1 MQTIREHPVLV
12 LLAIVIIALLG
23 WGLWPEP
30 VMVESA
36 SVSRGP
42 LTISVEEEGR
52 TRVIDRYVIAAPVD
66 GVTCRV
72 ELNVG
77 DPVTEGEVLLGIA
90 PMESPSLDARSHAEA
105 EARRDAA
112 ESALRAAREQ
122 ALASEEAANLAAREL
137 ERVEPLLGKGLISRE
152 VYDRARTN
160 ANAAAADLRSA
171 KFRVDVAE
179 YEAAAARSVLEYEG
193 HESEMQPVPV
203 KSPIN
208 GRILKV
214 AHECAGPVRTGEPLL
229 EVGDPTALEIE
240 VDVLSADAV
249 KIKPGMPVHFERWG
263 GDGKLEGIVRTVEPV
278 AFTKISALGV
288 EEQRVLVISDF
299 TSPAEQWRSLGDG
312 YRVEARF
319 VLWHSDD
326 VLQVPSSSLFR
337 HGDGWAVFRLEN
349 NRVRLRPVAVG
360 RRNGLVAE
368 IVEGLAEGET
378 VVNHPGDE
386 VEDGVRVRE
395 RFQTRG

>member
-1 MQTIREHPVLV
+1 MKTIREHPALA
-12 LLAIVIIALLG
+12 LLAVVIVALLG

-105 EARRDAA
+105 EARRAAA

-122 ALASEEAANLAAREL
+122 ASAAEEAANLAAREL
-137 ERVEPLLGKGLISRE
+137 ERVEPLLQKGLIARD

-171 KFRVDVAE
+171 HFRVDVAE

-193 HESEMQPVPV
+193 HESEIRSVPV

-249 KIKPGMPVHFERWG
+249 KIKPGMQVHFDRWG
-263 GDGKLEGIVRTVEPV
+263 GDGDLEGTVRTVEPV

-299 TSPAEQWRSLGDG
+299 TSPPEQWRSLGDG

-319 VLWHSDD
+319 VLWHSDG
-326 VLQVPSSSLFR
+326 VLQVPASSLFR
-337 HGDGWAVFRLEN
+337 HRDGWAVFRIED
-349 NRVRLRPVAVG
+349 NRVHLRPVVIG

-368 IVEGLAEGET
+368 IVDGLAEGES

-395 RFQTRG
+395 RFLARG